1 MMDKKYRKK
10 NGKAYRVIW
19 CNTFK
24 LVAAVICLLITLV
37 CLIGAAI
44 IPAVL
49 FLALT
54 VLEFYRYNEINNVA
68 DNIREYGVL
77 MVNHPEYT
85 VYDFSKALKRDT
97 ETVNKDIEKMLKKK
111 VLFGTTD
118 QTKFTL
124 DDDFNLRILL
134 EQNGWASAVFVN

>member
-1 MMDKKYRKK
+1 M
-10 NGKAYRVIW
+10 
-19 CNTFK
+19 
-24 LVAAVICLLITLV
+24 LQ
-37 CLIGAAI
+37 
-44 IPAVL
+44 L

-134 EQNGWASAVFVN
+134 QQNGWASAVFVN